1 MSFYGSGRELDML
14 QDAMEASG
22 IAWWMM
28 DYPAGT
34 VFFAPNKVKM
44 LGYEEYEADKFI
56 HYTHFTDLIHPDDYP
71 GAMAAMRGL
80 LDGSSDTYE
89 TKYRIKT
96 KHFET
101 TGEYVTYYD
110 KGKIVGRNNKG
121 ELAIAGIV
129 LNITQ
134 NLPEAVEEAVEEP
147 LRPSHLQN
155 DLQ

>member
-1 MSFYGSGRELDML
+1 ML

-28 DYPAGT
+28 EYPSGT

-44 LGYEEYEADKFI
+44 LGYDEAEADKFI
-56 HYTHFTDLIHPDDYP
+56 HYTHFTDLIHPDDYEP
-71 GAMAAMRGL
+71 AMNAMRAL
-80 LDGSSDTYE
+80 LTGEKDVYE

-96 KHFET
+96 KDFDRD
-101 TGEYVTYYD
+101 GYVVYYD

-129 LNITQ
+129 LNITG
-134 NLPEAVEEAVEEP
+134 NLPDAVEATVASPRP
-147 LRPSHLQN
+147 LHLKN
-155 DLQ
+155 DLD